1 MDAAFIFDLM
11 MTIGQALDKLLTS
24 GQWRQINYTDCFSFV
39 STDPEALLQATTLK
53 EEIKKVTVALIL
65 IIIKLI

>member
-11 MTIGQALDKLLTS
+11 MTIGQALDKLLIS

-39 STDPEALLQATTLK
+39 ATDPEALLQATTLK

-65 IIIKLI
+65 LIIKLI